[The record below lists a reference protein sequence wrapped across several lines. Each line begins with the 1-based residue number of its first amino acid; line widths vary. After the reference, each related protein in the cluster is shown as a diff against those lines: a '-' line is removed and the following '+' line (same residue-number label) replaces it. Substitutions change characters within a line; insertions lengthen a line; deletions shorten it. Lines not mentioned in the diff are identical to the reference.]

1 MIHVTCRLTDKNRDQ
16 LRNPTLGN
24 RVLATFTFLNIF
36 YKPFTGKTMYWKTET
51 GLYRSSVV
59 LNCIRNKVK
68 SAELPVLRLC
78 LKFIAHRLT
87 VAIVVDVASKR
98 LGLQR

>member
-1 MIHVTCRLTDKNRDQ
+1 MVVVN
-16 LRNPTLGN
+16 GSS
-24 RVLATFTFLNIF
+24 
-36 YKPFTGKTMYWKTET
+36 
-51 GLYRSSVV
+51 SSVV
-59 LNCIRNKVK
+59 LNCIRNKVT